1 MTALRTALST
11 IPPRQR
17 LAAGLMFA
25 TCIGLAISGWV
36 LLANSIQTVG
46 GAL

>member
-17 LAAGLMFA
+17 LAAGLMLA
-25 TCIGLAISGWV
+25 TCIGLALAGLSF
-36 LLANSIQTVG
+36 LANSHPLI
-46 GAL
+46 GAV